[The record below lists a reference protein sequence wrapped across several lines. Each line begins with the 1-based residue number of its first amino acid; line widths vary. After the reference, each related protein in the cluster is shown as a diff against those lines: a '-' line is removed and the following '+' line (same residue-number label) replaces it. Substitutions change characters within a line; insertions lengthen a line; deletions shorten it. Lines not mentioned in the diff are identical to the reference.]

1 MAQEKPQKPQP
12 KPKRPKSKKLNIDKS
27 GVKKEWETLLRE
39 VDKEDIPIEMLDAIV
54 VTLQDGTEVNINIK
68 ELLKDGA
75 DPDTLR
81 DHIDE
86 RLTALD
92 DIIDDVDFYIS
103 VDSVKDTVQNA
114 TDNLLKN
121 L

>member
-1 MAQEKPQKPQP
+1 MAQEKPQKPL
-12 KPKRPKSKKLNIDKS
+12 KPKRPRSKKLNIDKS
-27 GVKKEWETLLRE
+27 GIKKEWELLLRQ
-39 VDKEDIPIEMLDAIV
+39 VDKEDIPIQMLDAIV
-54 VTLQDGTEVNINIK
+54 VTLQDGTEVNINVK

-75 DPDTLR
+75 DPDALR
-81 DHIDE
+81 DQIDE

-103 VDSVKDTVQNA
+103 VDQVKDTVQSA
-114 TDNLLKN
+114 TDLLLKN

>member
-1 MAQEKPQKPQP
+1 
-12 KPKRPKSKKLNIDKS
+12 
-27 GVKKEWETLLRE
+27 
-39 VDKEDIPIEMLDAIV
+39 MLESIV
-54 VTLQDGTEVNINIK
+54 VTLQDGTEVNINVK
-68 ELLKDGA
+68 ELLKEGA

-81 DHIDE
+81 NHIDE

-103 VDSVKDTVQNA
+103 VDEVKNVVQPA
-114 TDNLLKN
+114 TDELLKN

>member
-1 MAQEKPQKPQP
+1 MAQEKPQKQP
-12 KPKRPKSKKLNIDKS
+12 KPKRPKSKKLNVDKS
-27 GVKKEWETLLRE
+27 GVKKEWENILKE
-39 VDKEDIPIEMLDAIV
+39 VDKDDIPIQMLDAIV
-54 VTLQDGTEVNINIK
+54 VTLQDGTQVNINIK
-68 ELLKDGA
+68 DLLAEGH
-75 DPDTLR
+75 DPDSLR

-103 VDSVKDTVQNA
+103 VDSVKDTVQSA
-114 TDNLLKN
+114 TDLLLKD

>member
-1 MAQEKPQKPQP
+1 M
-12 KPKRPKSKKLNIDKS
+12 
-27 GVKKEWETLLRE
+27 RE
-39 VDKEDIPIEMLDAIV
+39 VDKDDIPIQMLEAIV
-54 VTLQDGTEVNINIK
+54 VTLQDGTQVDINIK
-68 ELLKDGA
+68 DMLGEGI

-92 DIIDDVDFYIS
+92 DIIDDVEFYIS
-103 VDSVKDTVQNA
+103 VDQVKNAVQPA
-114 TDNLLKN
+114 TNLLLKD